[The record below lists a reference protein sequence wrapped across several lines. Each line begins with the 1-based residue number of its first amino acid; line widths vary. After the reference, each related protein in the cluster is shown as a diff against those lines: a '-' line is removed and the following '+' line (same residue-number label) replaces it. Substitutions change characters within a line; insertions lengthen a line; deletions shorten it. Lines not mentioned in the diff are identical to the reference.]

1 MNNNLIIEDE
11 IIKKKIQEIDIFKI
25 ISLFLDNENTNFSE
39 HILIKELKDYDSN
52 NIFKKIK
59 VHNSI
64 NISFMP
70 PIKECSIILEDKIK
84 KAPKYPDH
92 LNLKI
97 RYDDNKEKSINIGL
111 SVSNLK
117 ETVKMHNS
125 INIIYTKENKIKELN
140 LFLNIFKHTKKGK
153 YGTDNHVLVYRYDYN
168 FLDRKILEDIE
179 NVNDSI
185 YDDIGK
191 EIIGKRNISSDF
203 FDLFSLKYDFK
214 DNDLKDFI
222 INVFNDRKTIEKTL
236 ILIDIIDKK
245 NKNLKKISKGNKN
258 KL

>member
-1 MNNNLIIEDE
+1 MNNNSIIEKE

-25 ISLFLDNENTNFSE
+25 ISLYLEYENDNFSR
-39 HILIKELKDYDSN
+39 HILIKKLKGYDSN

-64 NISFMP
+64 NLSLTP
-70 PIKECSIILEDKIK
+70 PIEECSIILEDNIK

-92 LNLKI
+92 LKI
-97 RYDDNKEKSINIGL
+97 RYDNNKEKSISIEL
-111 SVSNLK
+111 SVSNLN

-125 INIIYTKENKIKELN
+125 INIIYTKENEIKELQ
-140 LFLNIFKHTKKGK
+140 LFLDIFKYTKKRK
-153 YGTDNHVLVYRYDYN
+153 YGYNESFLVYRYDYN
-168 FLDRKILEDIE
+168 FLDKKILEDIE

-185 YDDIGK
+185 YNDIGK
-191 EIIGKRNISSDF
+191 EILAKRNISSDF
-203 FDLFSLKYDFK
+203 FDLFALKYDFQ

-222 INVFNDRKTIEKTL
+222 INVFNERKIIEKTL
-236 ILIDIIDKK
+236 NLIDVVDKK
-245 NKNLKKISKGNKN
+245 NKCSKEIKQGKKH